1 MSLINISKLSV
12 TDTVC
17 FLFTNQSRLSSEA
30 VSKNISLTDTS
41 VCAVTNTYHQ
51 PHIELRTQT
60 RARSLAEFCLVS
72 DRLQKTEL
80 SSHTA
85 LVMETHRFQCCDQYF
100 FTSYMHEKERRK
112 SRLELKGGFENSSE
126 TCCDG

>member
-60 RARSLAEFCLVS
+60 RARSLTEFCLVYNDTTMITS
-72 DRLQKTEL
+72 
-80 SSHTA
+80 
-85 LVMETHRFQCCDQYF
+85 QCRNM
-100 FTSYMHEKERRK
+100 SMAHA
-112 SRLELKGGFENSSE
+112 ENSN
-126 TCCDG
+126 GNMKMR